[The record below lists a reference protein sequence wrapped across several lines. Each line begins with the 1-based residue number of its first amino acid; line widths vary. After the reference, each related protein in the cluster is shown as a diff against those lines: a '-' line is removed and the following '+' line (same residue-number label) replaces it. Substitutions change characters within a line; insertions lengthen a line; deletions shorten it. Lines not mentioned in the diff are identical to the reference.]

1 MGIEEEK
8 DPSPPLVSEQHRI
21 LIRYDSPWITFMHAW
36 MAHART
42 LRVVVA
48 ADASAF

>member
-8 DPSPPLVSEQHRI
+8 DPSSPLISEQHRI
-21 LIRYDSPWITFMHAW
+21 LIRYDSPWITFMHAR

-42 LRVVVA
+42 RCGVVA
-48 ADASAF
+48 VDALAF